1 MQPAKTGVG
10 DSPIAVDS
18 RRDASARTRWRDLA
32 ARPLHYAAHMS
43 HGDFKTITSDLAS
56 VRGGCC
62 VSVSVNGQQVFG
74 GQGGNAA
81 AMGPPGDAQGASPTV
96 AAQPSSGQGINPAAI
111 GQQIGGLVDQ
121 FAPKLTGGKGAAL
134 GGQIGGL
141 VSSFMGGGA

>member
-1 MQPAKTGVG
+1 
-10 DSPIAVDS
+10 
-18 RRDASARTRWRDLA
+18 
-32 ARPLHYAAHMS
+32 MS
-43 HGDFKTITSDLAS
+43 HSDFKTITTDLAS

-62 VSVSVNGQQVFG
+62 VSVSVNGQQIFG
-74 GQGGNAA
+74 GGGGNPA
-81 AMGPPGDAQGASPTV
+81 AMAPPTGAQGASPAA
-96 AAQPSSGQGINPAAI
+96 AAQPSAGQGINPAAI